1 MEKPHRPCP
10 GTNEFHISYPAK
22 DINVGIF
29 YPAADLRFFIKY
41 YWMVQVNDTT
51 KFNMMSQIS
60 PSGYPELM
68 FHFGDNISVS
78 TLDGK
83 SPQSCTD
90 TIIAGQITKP
100 VCLNFNN
107 HINCLCVKL
116 QPYALSALFKIKCSE
131 FTNRATNLSDV
142 NPGMQKN
149 IYDRLSEANS
159 DRIRVNIIENYLR
172 KLFKKNNNSVD
183 SVTCTAINHLKA
195 SMNRNVGGLEQIM
208 NISCRT
214 IQRRIMEDVGISPKI
229 LNRIICFNKA
239 YYLIKH
245 NRQNR
250 DFNLQDVSFCLG
262 YYDLPHMINEFK
274 EFTGSSPANYFKKE
288 DMYNSFFAGI
298 L

>member
-1 MEKPHRPCP
+1 MEKHKRLCS
-10 GTNEFHISYPAK
+10 GTNEFNISYPAN
-22 DINVGIF
+22 DITF
-29 YPAADLRFFIKY
+29 RFSYPAPDLRFFIKY

-51 KFNMMSQIS
+51 KFNMLSQIS

-68 FHFGDNISVS
+68 FHFGDIISVS

-100 VCLNFNN
+100 VYLHFNN

-116 QPYALSALFKIKCSE
+116 QPYALRALFKIKCSE
-131 FTNRATNLSDV
+131 FTNRATNLSDI

-149 IYDRLSEANS
+149 IYEQLSEAKS
-159 DRIRVNIIENYLR
+159 DHIRINIIENHLR
-172 KLFKKNNNSVD
+172 KLLKKNKNSID
-183 SVTCTAINHLKA
+183 SVTCAAINHLKA

-208 NISCRT
+208 SISCRT
-214 IQRRIMEDVGISPKI
+214 IQRRIMEDVGMSPKI

-239 YYLIKH
+239 YHLIKH
-245 NRQNR
+245 NGQNE
-250 DFNLQDVSFCLG
+250 DFNLQDISFCLG
-262 YYDLPHMINEFK
+262 YYDLPHLINEFK
-274 EFTGSSPANYFKKE
+274 EFTGYSPINYFKNE
-288 DMYNSFFAGI
+288 DVYNSFFAGV